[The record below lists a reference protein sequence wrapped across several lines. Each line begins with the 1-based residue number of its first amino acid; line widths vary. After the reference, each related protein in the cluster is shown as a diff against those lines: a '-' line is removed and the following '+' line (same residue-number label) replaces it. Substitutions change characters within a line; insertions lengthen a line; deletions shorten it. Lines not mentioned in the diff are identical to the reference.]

1 MIFPYPQRT
10 AIDHKIVTL
19 NQHHVPPIVR
29 VKAGKNTEFRGKV
42 SASCIARYVF
52 LDRISWDNY
61 NVSGNLKATV
71 KELKNYTGHYRSLP
85 RVSSCRPD
93 L

>member
-1 MIFPYPQRT
+1 M
-10 AIDHKIVTL
+10 
-19 NQHHVPPIVR
+19 
-29 VKAGKNTEFRGKV
+29 EFGGKV

-71 KELKNYTGHYRSLP
+71 KELKNYTGLTGHYPESVHTDQIYR
-85 RVSSCRPD
+85 
-93 L
+93 